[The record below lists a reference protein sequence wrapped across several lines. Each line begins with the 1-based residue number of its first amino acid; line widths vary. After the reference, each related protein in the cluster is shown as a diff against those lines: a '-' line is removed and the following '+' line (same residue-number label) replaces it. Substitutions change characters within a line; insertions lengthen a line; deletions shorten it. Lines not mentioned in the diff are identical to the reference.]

1 MFVFNGLSFRCGWP
15 RFCFLLSML
24 LMGVKML
31 HQEDLNRLA
40 AFMLNQHGS
49 RAIDYA
55 ESAMAQLLLMGEE
68 RRADAWRLVGI
79 VVRDMLEGRIT
90 RDGHAIH

>member
-1 MFVFNGLSFRCGWP
+1 MLFFNKLGGDREWP

-24 LMGVKML
+24 KMGVLML

-49 RAIDYA
+49 RALDYA

-68 RRADAWRLVGI
+68 RRADAWRMVGRA
-79 VVRDMLEGRIT
+79 VRDMLEGRIT